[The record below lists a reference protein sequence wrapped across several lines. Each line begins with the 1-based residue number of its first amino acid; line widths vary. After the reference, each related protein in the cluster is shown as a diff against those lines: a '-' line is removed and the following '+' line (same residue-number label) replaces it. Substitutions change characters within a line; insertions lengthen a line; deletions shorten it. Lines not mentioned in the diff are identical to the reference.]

1 MKAGQIRRSGGFS
14 DLQKRQDF
22 EGRAPKLHEI
32 FGCGTRGSPATTRFE
47 QNPRVLFET
56 LQPLGEQQPASLAC
70 MAAAAS
76 KTEQDL
82 STKVKLS
89 KRLLSKLTG
98 VSGEFL
104 RLVTPL
110 KVPIL
115 GILPA

>member
-56 LQPLGEQQPASLAC
+56 LTINHGRSYNQ
-70 MAAAAS
+70 
-76 KTEQDL
+76 
-82 STKVKLS
+82 
-89 KRLLSKLTG
+89 R
-98 VSGEFL
+98 VSAQCNDTTA
-104 RLVTPL
+104 LVS
-110 KVPIL
+110 
-115 GILPA
+115 

>member
-1 MKAGQIRRSGGFS
+1 M
-14 DLQKRQDF
+14 QKRQDF

-32 FGCGTRGSPATTRFE
+32 FGCGTRGSPTTTRFE

-56 LQPLGEQQPASLAC
+56 LDPQPLGEQQPASLAC

-110 KVPIL
+110 EVSIL